1 MNLTK
6 NLLNTVNCP
15 ICKEK
20 EFLDLG
26 KINNCHPD
34 LRNLFNLLECINCKH
49 WFLSKMPTNSFL
61 DNLYNNN
68 SAYVYHKDHVVN
80 FKKGLKFEGS
90 EKNHWIFKQM
100 KNEKKGSYL
109 EIGPGNCKLLKTFR
123 NHGWYCEGLELSK
136 WIKIEGVTHD
146 ITKLSKKNKNVL
158 VLHDVLEHVSD
169 PLSFLKEFSKQ
180 QSPGD
185 KLFLAFPNSSSF
197 KAKIL
202 KTKWP
207 MVVPMAHLNFFSI
220 NSTKVL
226 LEKSGYKPLI
236 IKEASFVVLRKL
248 IRNTIR
254 LPITLVK
261 DLIKLDIKAALNRFS
276 EIFLNILDLIK
287 GDQLNVVGIKK

>member
-1 MNLTK
+1 MTITE

-20 EFLDLG
+20 KFSDLG

-34 LRNLFNLLECINCKH
+34 LKNLFNLLECINCKH
-49 WFLSKMPTNSFL
+49 WFLSKMPKNNFL
-61 DNLYNNN
+61 NELYNNN
-68 SAYVYHKDHVVN
+68 STYVYGKDHVVN
-80 FKKGLKFEGS
+80 FKKDLKSESFEES
-90 EKNHWIFKQM
+90 HWIFKYM

-109 EIGPGNCKLLKTFR
+109 EVGPGNCKLLKTFR
-123 NHGWYCEGLELSK
+123 NHGWHCEGLELAK
-136 WIKIEGVTHD
+136 WIKIEGVTND

-158 VLHDVLEHVSD
+158 VFHDVLEHVID
-169 PLSFLKEFSKQ
+169 PLHFLREFSNQ
-180 QSPGD
+180 QNSGD

-202 KTKWP
+202 KTKWS
-207 MVVPMAHLNFFSI
+207 MVVPLAHLNFFSI
-220 NSTKVL
+220 NSKKIL

-248 IRNTIR
+248 IRNIIR

-261 DLIKLDIKAALNRFS
+261 DLIKLDIKTALNRFP
-276 EIFLNILDLIK
+276 EIFLNILDLLK
-287 GDQLNVVGIKK
+287 GDQLNVIGIKK